1 MTSLG
6 TTQATPRGPRS
17 LITSTC
23 FGIALL
29 LGVWSCGEPVDR
41 DLGRAPFEAAARDS
55 TSDSISSASAP
66 GASAPGAMAGAAGGG
81 AAGAGA
87 GDSTGGVGSD
97 DLDSLSGRGSDS
109 LGAATMRTAAPLPAG
124 PFFLADGTP
133 RPNFRRPGAIRG
145 VYLNAW
151 NAGST
156 ARVGDML
163 EVARTT
169 EINSFVIDIKDATG
183 FVSHRSAIPE
193 VDSIGA
199 LGELRI
205 RDLPG
210 LLRRLEA
217 DSVWPIARI
226 VIVKDPILIAAR
238 PELAVQDTAGGVWKD
253 SKGFVWLNPYNRG
266 MWDYHVELAKEVA
279 RMGFPEIQW
288 DYVRFP
294 DASQSDLARAEF
306 PGDSLGSRQ
315 EAIRA
320 FLGYAR
326 AELASLGMDVRMT
339 ADVFGMTT
347 SIRHDPGIGQ
357 VWESFIDQVDAAL
370 PMVYPSHYWAG
381 NMGIAVPNAQP
392 YEIVRAA
399 IRDAR
404 VRSEAVEGGG
414 TVVAWLQDF
423 TLGAPRYGAPE
434 VRAQIQGTYDAG
446 VREWIMWNPG
456 SRYTIDAFEPIG
468 GFAQEP
474 MIRVGDGIVPVS
486 RRFDVLGERDPAT
499 IPVDSVSSGESVQPD
514 SGLVVPDSGSVAA
527 DSASVVPDSGRVVA
541 DTASVDPDSGRVVAD
556 TTGGGRPDGSP
567 LVLRPSASRRP
578 G

>member
-1 MTSLG
+1 MAG
-6 TTQATPRGPRS
+6 QEPRGDFANPS
-17 LITSTC
+17 Q
-23 FGIALL
+23 A
-29 LGVWSCGEPVDR
+29 VDAAQ
-41 DLGRAPFEAAARDS
+41 GR
-55 TSDSISSASAP
+55 
-66 GASAPGAMAGAAGGG
+66 
-81 AAGAGA
+81 
-87 GDSTGGVGSD
+87 
-97 DLDSLSGRGSDS
+97 
-109 LGAATMRTAAPLPAG
+109 PAG
-124 PFFLADGTP
+124 PFFLAGGTP
-133 RPNFRRPGAIRG
+133 RPSFHRPKAVRG

-156 ARVGDML
+156 RRVGDML

-193 VDSIGA
+193 VDSVGA

-238 PELAVQDTAGGVWKD
+238 PELAVQDTAGGVWVD

-294 DASQSDLARAEF
+294 DATQSDLARAEF
-306 PGDSLGSRQ
+306 PGDSLGTRQ

-326 AELASLGMDVRMT
+326 EELANLGMDVRMT
-339 ADVFGMTT
+339 VDVFGMTT
-347 SIRHDPGIGQ
+347 SIRHDVGIGQ

-370 PMVYPSHYWAG
+370 PMVYPSHYWPG
-381 NMGIAVPNAQP
+381 NMGIAAPNAHP
-392 YEIVRAA
+392 YEMVRGAM
-399 IRDAR
+399 RDAR
-404 VRSEAVEGGG
+404 ERSQAVEGGG
-414 TVVAWLQDF
+414 SVIPWLQDF

-434 VRAQIQGTYDAG
+434 VRAQIQATYDAG
-446 VREWIMWNPG
+446 VQEWILWNPG
-456 SRYTIDAFEPIG
+456 SRYTVEALEPVG
-468 GFAQEP
+468 GFAEEP
-474 MIRVGDGIVPVS
+474 LMRVGGKVVPVS
-486 RRFDVLGERDPAT
+486 KRFEALGEVDPAA
-499 IPVDSVSSGESVQPD
+499 
-514 SGLVVPDSGSVAA
+514 VVPDSVMITV
-527 DSASVVPDSGRVVA
+527 DSIGRVV
-541 DTASVDPDSGRVVAD
+541 DSSTVVRD
-556 TTGGGRPDGSP
+556 TTKAGSSP
-567 LVLRPSASRRP
+567 N
-578 G
+578 